1 MMTEKDN
8 VYWLHGLTKEQIE
21 AIEAEFF
28 DERNDH
34 APSSFVK
41 YLKQVPVARFEEIIK
56 KARISSN
63 VYVVSEVIKCLRYRR
78 CNLESYYDLV
88 AAALEFPNDD
98 FTHTVVT
105 AALWDLPDLVLK
117 LPGVIERLRHLH
129 RSEID
134 YIVEAVEEIAKRHRQ
149 LFD

>member
-1 MMTEKDN
+1 MTENDN
-8 VYWLHGLTKEQIE
+8 IYWLHGLTKEQIE
-21 AIEAEFF
+21 AIEADFF

-56 KARISSN
+56 KARLSSN

-88 AAALEFPNDD
+88 
-98 FTHTVVT
+98 T
-105 AALWDLPDLVLK
+105 AALWDLPELVLK
-117 LPGVIERLRHLH
+117 RPGVIERLRHLH
-129 RSEID
+129 RSETD
-134 YIVEAVEEIAKRHRQ
+134 YIVEAVEEIPKRHRH